1 MGIGEASTEV
11 GAGKRRLETW
21 VVYSRRMAGIFGEA
35 MRHMSG
41 ILCVYVA
48 DMAGDPHGNDT
59 SAWGAR

>member
-1 MGIGEASTEV
+1 
-11 GAGKRRLETW
+11 
-21 VVYSRRMAGIFGEA
+21 MAGIFGEA
-35 MRHMSG
+35 MRHTSG